1 MNIIIPFD
9 FYGRCQYRKRQINLQ
24 PPKLQIPISDRNK
37 KSIIRIGWI
46 LSLKWSRLV
55 SLCKKVIYHQRLSQT
70 EVGLAPNWVSY
81 FVSNW
86 TPFVIWDLSDDLL
99 SFFESS
105 LSYLMIK
112 VIVLFSCPLTHS
124 TWLQLSIRINQDW
137 PSQTIAM
144 GKNAP
149 WANSFER
156 NCIVQ
161 QIWRF

>member
-1 MNIIIPFD
+1 MADASTENVKSICSHLSFKYLSVIAIKNRLSALDGSFLWND
-9 FYGRCQYRKRQINLQ
+9 RDSYLYARKLSTMIE
-24 PPKLQIPISDRNK
+24 SDR
-37 KSIIRIGWI
+37 SGTRSQ
-46 LSLKWSRLV
+46 LSF
-55 SLCKKVIYHQRLSQT
+55 
-70 EVGLAPNWVSY
+70 Y

-99 SFFESS
+99 SLFESS
-105 LSYLMIK
+105 WSYLMIK

-124 TWLQLSIRINQDW
+124 TWLQLSIRINKDW

>member
-55 SLCKKVIYHQRLSQT
+55 SLCKKVIYHQSDRSGTRSQLSF
-70 EVGLAPNWVSY
+70 Y

-99 SFFESS
+99 SLFESS
-105 LSYLMIK
+105 WSYLMIK
-112 VIVLFSCPLTHS
+112 VIVLFSCPLTHF